1 MEALTAFALASVA
14 LAAGL
19 VPSRFRRRLFGVG
32 LTAVVLAVAGWG
44 WVVAGRWSL
53 FAQVPILDTLLH
65 PYLLGLYSGVAG
77 LFGIGVILGGL
88 ARWLLA
94 AGLAVGKTRG
104 RRQARS

>member
-1 MEALTAFALASVA
+1 MEALAAITLASVV

-94 AGLAVGKTRG
+94 TGLGVGKARG
-104 RRQARS
+104 HGQGSS

>member
-1 MEALTAFALASVA
+1 MEALAAFALASVI

-32 LTAVVLAVAGWG
+32 LTAVVLAVAGWA
-44 WVVAGRWSL
+44 WVIAGRWSL

-65 PYLLGLYSGVAG
+65 PYLLGLYSGLAA

-94 AGLAVGKTRG
+94 AALALGKTR
-104 RRQARS
+104 RPRQERW